1 MKKIISFITALTVL
15 ISVLFNISI
24 SASEVTDADFSYCRS
39 GVWSNFSGKTV
50 FSDYMDCIRI
60 QTDPNKDYYLSYKTW
75 NEGKDGYYSAVQ
87 SNKSGSE
94 EYAGATGRRIRNL
107 SISVYDKSGNS
118 VKSGIVVMYRAL
130 VDGVWLPWV
139 SNADPEWMSYVQR
152 KYKLDGVLDTA
163 SGNAGINSS
172 YISGVE
178 IRIFEESSIDDS
190 KGTAGKSKLINAPFI
205 SQVGSYP
212 TGCESVSTV
221 MALQHSGLNISVDDF
236 IDSYLEKGSANSFD
250 PNICFGGDPKSTSG
264 MGCYSPVIAKAAKK
278 ALIGKRT
285 TVKLVSGL
293 SLKEL
298 CEEYIDRGVPVIVWA
313 TIDMQKAA
321 TGKKITYEDRIIQ
334 WISPEHCLLLVG
346 YDEDNYIFNDPQ
358 KSAAATYYTRNA
370 SENAYCALGCQAV
383 VIETLPETADSEY
396 SEYAVSDKVE
406 TVPCADIYN
415 GAYKTEITPL
425 EMPDGRKIKFTA
437 FYNSS
442 IQADGSMG
450 IGWYHSFENHL
461 EKSGDN
467 ILIYESPTVYGVYE
481 QQENGKYSCTSI
493 GLDGYCLTKTEDGYI
508 LDRNLN
514 GTEHYDNT
522 GRLIKIYDKYGYG
535 ISLTH
540 GENYIRV
547 TDDLTDKGFNIELE
561 NGRITAITDD
571 YGRNVSFNY
580 TGDMLTKILDTEGN
594 SKTYEYDIYGKIL
607 TSSDTVNSYDSEG
620 RIVSAVFEN
629 ESYSF
634 SYNGST
640 VTVNNAVYTFG
651 EEGQLTDFTEQNG
664 NTYSYI
670 YDEKGNIITESSKEG
685 SISYTYHSF
694 SRPEKAVYSNGS
706 AVSFIYDENGNL
718 LEKIYPLNGDANRD
732 GTADIMDIVRMK
744 KYIAE
749 IENTEIDIF
758 NSDYNSDG
766 INSMDLTYL
775 RRLLLFSDRAS
786 LRAKEEYVYNERNQ
800 LILYCDKSGTETTYS
815 YDSNGFSTE

>member
-1 MKKIISFITALTVL
+1 
-15 ISVLFNISI
+15 
-24 SASEVTDADFSYCRS
+24 
-39 GVWSNFSGKTV
+39 
-50 FSDYMDCIRI
+50 
-60 QTDPNKDYYLSYKTW
+60 
-75 NEGKDGYYSAVQ
+75 
-87 SNKSGSE
+87 
-94 EYAGATGRRIRNL
+94 
-107 SISVYDKSGNS
+107 
-118 VKSGIVVMYRAL
+118 
-130 VDGVWLPWV
+130 
-139 SNADPEWMSYVQR
+139 
-152 KYKLDGVLDTA
+152 
-163 SGNAGINSS
+163 
-172 YISGVE
+172 
-178 IRIFEESSIDDS
+178 
-190 KGTAGKSKLINAPFI
+190 
-205 SQVGSYP
+205 
-212 TGCESVSTV
+212 
-221 MALQHSGLNISVDDF
+221 
-236 IDSYLEKGSANSFD
+236 
-250 PNICFGGDPKSTSG
+250 
-264 MGCYSPVIAKAAKK
+264 
-278 ALIGKRT
+278 
-285 TVKLVSGL
+285 
-293 SLKEL
+293 
-298 CEEYIDRGVPVIVWA
+298 
-313 TIDMQKAA
+313 
-321 TGKKITYEDRIIQ
+321 
-334 WISPEHCLLLVG
+334 
-346 YDEDNYIFNDPQ
+346 
-358 KSAAATYYTRNA
+358 
-370 SENAYCALGCQAV
+370 
-383 VIETLPETADSEY
+383 
-396 SEYAVSDKVE
+396 
-406 TVPCADIYN
+406 
-415 GAYKTEITPL
+415 
-425 EMPDGRKIKFTA
+425 
-437 FYNSS
+437 

-450 IGWYHSFENHL
+450 IVWYHSFENHL

-522 GRLIKIYDKYGYG
+522 GRLMKIYDKYGYG

-561 NGRITAITDD
+561 NGRITAMTDD